1 MNIRERKELVYR
13 TMHIGAW
20 ARYVP
25 PQNQTQ
31 REILIAVDKIQRLW
45 WLDEFHYMTR
55 LDSVKRS
62 EKIAQKKFKTMGL
75 EYERIVRLVA
85 KAFGEIARKSGKT
98 LSPVELNELMHGENG
113 LLTKAHEYG
122 KIHAAKD

>member
-1 MNIRERKELVYR
+1 MNTRERKELVYR

-20 ARYVP
+20 ARYFP
-25 PQNQTQ
+25 PKNQTQ
-31 REILIAVDKIQRLW
+31 RELLIAIDKIQRLW
-45 WLDEFHYMTR
+45 WKDEFHYMMR

-62 EKIAQKKFKTMGL
+62 EKIAQKKFKTMGS

-85 KAFGEIARKSGKT
+85 KAFGDIARKSGKA
-98 LSPVELNELMHGENG
+98 LSPAELNELMHGENG

-122 KIHAAKD
+122 KIHAAMD